1 MSIRGWHKRSG
12 GIALGLLSAFVI
24 AGCGGGGDGGAPDSS
39 AACATVVDI
48 APTST
53 TGGALAAGDCT
64 FEALFPGSGD
74 TSLVDQYRVT
84 LSTAGTLTLAMDSVA
99 FDALL
104 LLFSDLQ
111 QPPIAFDDDGGGG
124 FNALIS
130 LSLGAGTYIIVANSA
145 AVSAVTGAYTL
156 TATFVPQIWQPTSLT
171 GVPEA
176 RTEHSAVWTGSEMI
190 IWGGNDFNA
199 NAKNTGARFNPVTN
213 SWTPIS
219 IVDAPA
225 GRWGHTAIWTGTE
238 MIVWGG
244 FSGANVPN
252 PFQTLDDGA
261 KYDPQTDAW
270 TPITLTDAPSARMNH
285 TAVWTGTEMIVWGGF
300 SCTACVNPELATGA
314 RYDPVADMWTA
325 TPAMSAPSA
334 RGNHTAVWSGSLMI
348 VWGGEEDTA
357 GVVGTGAAYDPVGN
371 AWFATNAAN
380 APTARRCHSA
390 VWADAE
396 MIVFGG
402 QLDRFL
408 ACGTSS
414 TGTGA
419 RYDPLA
425 DAWNPIA
432 AAPVSSTLSGAPAVW
447 TGSQMITWF
456 DGGARY
462 NFATDTWNGVS
473 TAGAPSARRRHSLL
487 WTGSRLLVWGGDFAG
502 VVDTGG
508 IYNPGVDTTP

>member
-39 AACATVVDI
+39 VACATVVDI

-213 SWTPIS
+213 SWMPIS
-219 IVDAPA
+219 TVDAPA

-300 SCTACVNPELATGA
+300 SCTTCTNAELATGA
-314 RYDPVADMWTA
+314 RYDPVNDIWAPTSVA
-325 TPAMSAPSA
+325 AVPAA
-334 RGNHTAVWSGSLMI
+334 RGDHTAIWTGSNMI
-348 VWGGEEDTA
+348 VWGGRVDATLIN
-357 GVVGTGAAYDPVGN
+357 TGGSYDPVLN
-371 AWFATNAAN
+371 TWVSTN
-380 APTARRCHSA
+380 
-390 VWADAE
+390 
-396 MIVFGG
+396 
-402 QLDRFL
+402 
-408 ACGTSS
+408 
-414 TGTGA
+414 
-419 RYDPLA
+419 
-425 DAWNPIA
+425 
-432 AAPVSSTLSGAPAVW
+432 LSGAPAPRSEHAAAWTGTRMVVFGGRVSTGTTNSLDTGGLYDPVSGNWTATSTVGAPTFTLSPGVPSVW
-447 TGSQMITWF
+447 TGTEMIIW
-456 DGGARY
+456 DGGGGRF
-462 NFATDTWNGVS
+462 NPATNSWSGISAAN
-473 TAGAPSARRRHSLL
+473 APSGRKDHSLA
-487 WTGSRLLVWGGDFAG
+487 WTGSGMVVWGGDFAG
-502 VVDTGG
+502 VLDTGG